1 MDNLTQNS
9 TPTPENN
16 GNSRK
21 KVLIGTLAL
30 VLLLSGTYFLG
41 SGTGTQGSI
50 NNRKVPA
57 KTEIRA
63 TEQRET
69 PPATT
74 GVLRGKPTQT
84 TTTTTTTTAPAT
96 TPTQTTPPPTQT
108 TPAQTPPPV
117 AATFDA
123 STMDISRQWQ
133 GEAKYSNVIFYND
146 STNGV
151 QFNIKLPTYT
161 GQDYGAVAHLQI
173 CKNSNCSDIKTLAVQ
188 TMSMIDRTIMVSKEE
203 VNSAVKAAGISNN
216 DQGTIQY
223 SINDNTGKTLTSKS
237 LAYTFYDYNAAPA
250 VAAGQTLFDKNTMSL
265 SYTSVAAGGGY
276 SSSGT
281 QVFYDKNVKNSLS
294 IQFNTPTYNLDAAP
308 NTKTSYI
315 AEITAQVCN
324 ADGTQCQNLTTD
336 TKTIFNKDQKFQ
348 TDADTY
354 RKYVYT
360 IPNDTL
366 ITEVKDHLTNNGG
379 NPTYIFTIKDPTGTT
394 LTTNSLTLVI
404 SDKDKAAIMAP
415 PIVGNIFDETTFT
428 MKVEYP
434 QLTDNQITYSVSNT
448 QPITFKYKLPNIK
461 VGATQTQYLATAT
474 LIFCDDAKSSCTDLK
489 SFESYV
495 FNTDNQTKQM
505 IFMKADFDSLIA
517 SNPDKTTFAYKLTDP
532 SGSTFFSANSFKL
545 IKQ

>member
-1 MDNLTQNS
+1 MDNLIPNS

-50 NNRKVPA
+50 NRSKVPV
-57 KTEIRA
+57 KTETRA
-63 TEQRET
+63 PEQRET

-74 GVLRGKPTQT
+74 GVLRGKPAKTNTSDT
-84 TTTTTTTTAPAT
+84 TASTTAPTT
-96 TPTQTTPPPTQT
+96 TPVQTTPPVE
-108 TPAQTPPPV
+108 QTPPPV
-117 AATFDA
+117 VVATFDA

-161 GQDYGAVAHLQI
+161 GPDYGAVAHLQI
-173 CKNSNCSDIKTLAVQ
+173 CKNSNCSDIKTLPVQ

-203 VNSAVKAAGISNN
+203 VNSAVKAAGIGNN

-223 SINDNTGKTLTSKS
+223 TINDNTGKTLTSKS

-250 VAAGQTLFDKNTMSL
+250 VAAGQTLFDKSTMSL
-265 SYTSVAAGGGY
+265 SYTTVAGGGGY

-281 QVFYDKNVKNSLS
+281 QVFYDKDVKASLGL
-294 IQFNTPTYNLDAAP
+294 QFNTPTYNLDAAP

-324 ADGTQCQNLTTD
+324 ADGTNCQKLTTD
-336 TKTIFNKDQKFQ
+336 TKTIFHKDQKFQ
-348 TDADTY
+348 TDAETY
-354 RKYVYT
+354 KKYVYT

-366 ITEVKDHLTNNGG
+366 VTEVKDHLTNNWG

-394 LTTNSLTLVI
+394 LTTNPLTLVV

-428 MKVEYP
+428 MKVDYNKAMP
-434 QLTDNQITYSVSNT
+434 AGQITYDTAGT
-448 QPITFKYKLPNIK
+448 QPITFKYTLPNIK
-461 VGATQTQYLATAT
+461 VGAPQTQYLATAT
-474 LIFCDDAKSSCTDLK
+474 LEFCDDALSSCTDVK

-495 FNTDNQTKQM
+495 FSSNNQTKQM

>member
-1 MDNLTQNS
+1 MENISPNT
-9 TPTPENN
+9 TPTPENT

-21 KVLIGTLAL
+21 KILIGSLAL
-30 VLLLSGTYFLG
+30 VLLLSGAYYFS

-50 NNRKVPA
+50 SRSKAPTRVET
-57 KTEIRA
+57 KA

-74 GVLRGKPTQT
+74 APILRGKAT
-84 TTTTTTTTAPAT
+84 TTTPN
-96 TPTQTTPPPTQT
+96 QTTPPPTQE
-108 TPAQTPPPV
+108 TPVVT
-117 AATFDA
+117 ATFDA

-133 GEAKYSNVIFYND
+133 GEAKYSNIIFFND

-161 GQDYGAVAHLQI
+161 GPDYGAVAHLQI
-173 CKNSNCSDIKTLAVQ
+173 CKNSNCSDIKTLPVQ

-203 VNSAVKAAGISNN
+203 VNAAVKAAGINNN

-223 SINDNTGKTLTSKS
+223 TINDNTEKTLTSKS

-265 SYTSVAAGGGY
+265 SYFTVAGGGGY

-294 IQFNTPTYNLDAAP
+294 LQFNTPTYNLDAAP

-315 AEITAQVCN
+315 AEIAAQVCN
-324 ADGTQCQNLTTD
+324 ADGTQCQNLVTD
-336 TKTIFNKDQKFQ
+336 TRTIFHKDQKFQ
-348 TDADTY
+348 TDPETY

-360 IPNDTL
+360 ISNDTL
-366 ITEVKDHLTNNGG
+366 VSQVKDHLVNNGG

-404 SDKDKAAIMAP
+404 SEKDKAAIMAP

-428 MKVEYP
+428 MKVDYNKAMP
-434 QLTDNQITYSVSNT
+434 AGQITYAVDGK
-448 QPITFKYKLPNIK
+448 QPITFKYTLPNIK
-461 VGATQTQYLATAT
+461 VGAPQTQYNATAT
-474 LIFCDDAKSSCTDLK
+474 LEFCDDSLSSCTDVR
-489 SFESYV
+489 SFDSYV
-495 FNTDNQTKQM
+495 FSTNNQTKQM
-505 IFMKADFDSLIA
+505 IFMDADFDSLIA
-517 SNPDKTTFAYKLTDP
+517 ANPDKTTFIYKLTDP

-545 IKQ
+545 IIQ